1 MEIPQVQFSDKVV
14 GLLVCWHTR
23 RQVPIVL
30 SARKTVEVP
39 KLQFINMPVV
49 QQQVPMVVTVQKP
62 VVIPQVRFLGKVVDM
77 SCRIPSQIDRRHS
90 CRDAQA
96 DLYRPDCL
104 EGDRN
109 STIANLCAS
118 EVSLMECGHSGD
130 FLLFVGVTEFSGCG
144 QVA

>member
-1 MEIPQVQFSDKVV
+1 MRFLGEVYMPVVVSGADGQTTQKTVEIPQVQFSDKVV

-62 VVIPQVRFLGKVVDM
+62 VVIPEVRFLGKVVDM
-77 SCRIPSQIDRRHS
+77 PVVFNDKCPWSRMCGSPWRFHRCPWSCLPRSPWRLHRCSF
-90 CRDAQA
+90 
-96 DLYRPDCL
+96 
-104 EGDRN
+104 G
-109 STIANLCAS
+109 
-118 EVSLMECGHSGD
+118 
-130 FLLFVGVTEFSGCG
+130 
-144 QVA
+144 